1 MIASLIPLALN
12 LAGEFIPDLIGGLAG
27 KDAKKV
33 AQKVVGVAEEITG
46 QKIESSEDV
55 QKVIQIIKSD
65 AQLQTELKMQLSKER
80 LQTAKLHSQDRVS
93 ARGMA
98 QKSTLHAIAVC
109 VISVLV
115 ITGFG
120 VMLWLILGDP
130 LPEGNSEIVYILL
143 GTLAAGFS
151 QTLNF
156 WLGSSRSSQDKSQA
170 MVDAA
175 KRTD

>member
-1 MIASLIPLALN
+1 MIASLIPLALD

-27 KDAKKV
+27 KNAKKV
-33 AQKVVGVAEEITG
+33 AQKVVGVAEEVTG

-80 LQTAKLHSQDRVS
+80 LETAKLHSQDRVS
-93 ARGMA
+93 ARVMA

-151 QTLNF
+151 QTISF

-170 MVDAA
+170 MADAA
-175 KRTD
+175 RKTD